1 MEISRGV
8 FCLFLSFGIVDA
20 KVMRN
25 VDVNVLSAVLGG
37 EVVKM
42 PKSKYEQT
50 KVSDEPLIKEMSSV
64 QDFFNS

>member
-25 VDVNVLSAVLGG
+25 VDVNVNVLSAVLGG
-37 EVVKM
+37 E
-42 PKSKYEQT
+42 SRENA
-50 KVSDEPLIKEMSSV
+50 KVEV
-64 QDFFNS
+64 

>member
-37 EVVKM
+37 ESRENVKV
-42 PKSKYEQT
+42 E
-50 KVSDEPLIKEMSSV
+50 V
-64 QDFFNS
+64 